1 MGTRNKL
8 SADWPGIWVQQCSR
22 CYRARSD
29 GKWDYPPMRSSFQT
43 INNTDPGLQYAGKGW
58 SYQPGRPSSVNNVQN
73 DVHATH
79 ARGNSVA
86 YTFTGTGVSYIS
98 EKSDGYGQVNV
109 YLDGV
114 FKQTANANVPGAHN
128 LGGQVLFTRHGLP
141 VGQHEIKLVKR
152 NGIYMLLD
160 VFIIER
166 ASTRPTNLQ
175 ASVFNDGNLR
185 DQSSSQGKVLDRIL
199 AGETVQLLLRQ
210 VHGAAPGSA
219 PTAFNIPSNRFACR
233 TELQSRLVRTDR
245 RALAPERKMDNTT
258 RFGSCASETATL
270 ATDCAH
276 TKCNAEDTRWLR

>member
-1 MGTRNKL
+1 
-8 SADWPGIWVQQCSR
+8 
-22 CYRARSD
+22 
-29 GKWDYPPMRSSFQT
+29 MRSSFQT

-114 FKQTANANVPGAHN
+114 FKQTANANIPGAHN
-128 LGGQVLFTRHGLP
+128 LGRQVLFTRHGLP

-185 DQSSSQGKVLDRIL
+185 DQSSLQGKVLDRIL

-210 VHGAAPGSA
+210 LHGAAPGSA
-219 PTAFNIPSNRFACR
+219 PTAFNMPSNRFACR
-233 TELQSRLVRTDR
+233 MGLQARLVRTDR